1 MTRVAVIGGDGV
13 GPEVVAVARRAL
25 EAAGGAAGV
34 SYAFEEFR
42 LGADHYLE
50 TGETL
55 PDLVFERLKRDFDAI
70 LLGALGDP
78 RVPGNEHA
86 RDILL
91 GLRFRLDLYIN
102 LRPVRLLHPRLCPLR
117 SRPDGTDRSVDL
129 VVFREN
135 SEGMYVGM
143 GGNFKKGTRDE
154 VAINED
160 LNTYRGVK
168 RIVKAAFEH
177 AVEHG
182 RPRVTMCDKA
192 NAMPY
197 AHGLW
202 RRVFAEVAAEHPFV
216 KTEVEYVDALA
227 MKLVRQ
233 PEHYAVIVTTNLFG
247 DILSDL
253 AAALVGGLGLA
264 ASANLHPGRPGLFEP
279 VHGSAPD
286 LAGTGA
292 ANPMAAV
299 LAAAL
304 LAEHTGASA
313 VSRALE
319 TAVSDAVAAGV
330 TTPDLGGAGS
340 TDAVGDWICAR
351 LEKGAVRVG

>member
-1 MTRVAVIGGDGV
+1 MSDPIRVAVLPGDGV
-13 GPEVVAVARRAL
+13 GPDVVDVARRAL
-25 EAAGGAAGV
+25 EAAGRREGV
-34 SYAFEEFR
+34 TWAFETFPH
-42 LGADHYLE
+42 GADHYLE

-55 PDLVFERLKRDFDAI
+55 SDEAFERLARDFDAI

-91 GLRFRLDLYIN
+91 GLRFRLDLYVN
-102 LRPVRLLHPRLCPLR
+102 LRPARLLHPALCPLKP
-117 SRPDGTDRSVDL
+117 RPDGTERRVDL

-135 SEGMYVGM
+135 TEGPYVGV
-143 GGNFKKGTRDE
+143 GGAFKRGTVDE

-160 LNTYRGVK
+160 VNTYRGVK
-168 RIVKAAFEH
+168 RIVRAAFEY
-177 AVEHG
+177 AADEG

-192 NAMPY
+192 NAMPH

-202 RRVFAEVAAEHPFV
+202 RRVFEEVAAEFPFV

-227 MKLVRQ
+227 MKMVQ
-233 PEHYAVIVTTNLFG
+233 HPEHYSVVVTSNLLG

-264 ASANLHPGRPGLFEP
+264 ASANLHPGRVGLFEP

-286 LAGTGA
+286 LAGSGT

-304 LAEHTGASA
+304 LARHVDASA
-313 VSRALE
+313 VAGRLE
-319 TAVSDAVAAGV
+319 DAVVAALAEGV
-330 TTPDLGGAGS
+330 GTPDVGGAGS
-340 TDAVGDWICAR
+340 TAEVGDWLCRRIA
-351 LEKGAVRVG
+351 EGA

>member
-13 GPEVVAVARRAL
+13 GPDVIRVALRAL
-25 EAAGGAAGV
+25 EAAGEAADV
-34 SYAFEEFR
+34 VYEFEEFL
-42 LGADHYLE
+42 LGADHYLA

-55 PDLVFERLKRDFDAI
+55 PDAAFERLRNEFDAI

-86 RDILL
+86 LDILL

-102 LRPVRLLHPRLCPLR
+102 LRPARLLHPELCPLKP
-117 SRPDGTDRSVDL
+117 RPGGMERAIDI

-135 SEGMYVGM
+135 TEGAYVGM
-143 GGNFKKGTRDE
+143 GGAFKQGTRE
-154 VAINED
+154 EIAINED

-168 RIVKAAFEH
+168 RIMQAAFEY
-177 AVEHG
+177 AIEHG
-182 RPRVTMCDKA
+182 RHRVTMCDKA
-192 NAMPY
+192 NALPH
-197 AHGLW
+197 AHALW
-202 RRVFAEVAAEHPFV
+202 RRVFAEVCAEYPFV
-216 KTEVEYVDALA
+216 RTESEYVDALA

-233 PEHYAVIVTTNLFG
+233 PEHYSVIVTNNLFG

-253 AAALVGGLGLA
+253 AAGLVGGLGLA

-286 LAGTGA
+286 LAGTGQ

-304 LAEHTGASA
+304 LAENTGAPA
-313 VSRALE
+313 VASALE
-319 TAVSDAVAAGV
+319 QAVGDALATGV
-330 TTPDLGGAGS
+330 GTPDIGGVGS
-340 TDAVGDWICAR
+340 TAAVGDWICGR
-351 LEKGAVRVG
+351 LREGAVGVG